1 MSAYKMTRLE
11 SIKTNARRIVEL
23 LNKHKIFS
31 KDVEVEFKK
40 DDDKSSNFILYFSLN
55 DENYSDTLYF
65 IKDETGSISGKVL
78 GVYSSVGNKVGSFLL
93 QLQLLLMFI
102 SNVPYLDLDNFTNDP
117 ARAAR
122 GVYNDFSVKKKGS
135 PENWKG
141 KDLAEQLNMSNGEM
155 IYKPTAESRKN
166 VEQKMRDIVG
176 EQKAKGQPL
185 PFWNNYDNI
194 DKFIRDLHQTLGG
207 KKHRQQSR
215 RKRRSRNIKKKRS
228 TRRYRK

>member
-1 MSAYKMTRLE
+1 M
-11 SIKTNARRIVEL
+11 
-23 LNKHKIFS
+23 
-31 KDVEVEFKK
+31 
-40 DDDKSSNFILYFSLN
+40 
-55 DENYSDTLYF
+55 
-65 IKDETGSISGKVL
+65 
-78 GVYSSVGNKVGSFLL
+78 
-93 QLQLLLMFI
+93 
-102 SNVPYLDLDNFTNDP
+102 
-117 ARAAR
+117 
-122 GVYNDFSVKKKGS
+122 YNDFSVKKKGS

-166 VEQKMRDIVG
+166 VEQKMREIVA

-207 KKHRQQSR
+207 KKHRLQSR
-215 RKRRSRNIKKKRS
+215 KKRRSRNIKKNRS